1 MPMITY
7 LTRIRF
13 DFGAVTA
20 LGEEVT
26 GLGVTRPLIV
36 TDPGIAA
43 GAVLEAVLDALPA
56 AMPRLVF
63 DETPANPTEA
73 AARDALHRY
82 RGEGADGL
90 IAVGGGSALD
100 LAKAVRLMV
109 THPGPLARYAAIEG
123 GVARITDAMP
133 PMIAIPTTAG
143 TGSEVGRGSL
153 MIVDDGRKLGLISP
167 HLIPSLALVDP
178 DLTVGMPAWLTAGT
192 GMDAVT
198 HCIET
203 FIAPSV
209 NPPAEAI
216 ALDGLRRG
224 WRAIRRATEH
234 GHDREARWQMA
245 MAAMMGAMAF
255 QKGLGAVHGLSHPLG
270 TLEGGRFHHGT
281 LNAVLL
287 PAVLRHNRPSCP
299 EKYEALAAAM
309 GGAEPTRLDRV
320 IDGLN
325 ADLGLP
331 GSLGAMGVP
340 ADPFDRVAEQAM
352 ADHSTAS
359 NPRPMTVESYRA
371 LLAEAA

>member
-1 MPMITY
+1 MPLINY

-13 DFGAVTA
+13 DFGAITA
-20 LGEEVT
+20 LAEEVKA
-26 GLGVTRPLIV
+26 LGMARPLII

-43 GAVLEAVLDALPA
+43 TDVLGTVLDHLPVGA
-56 AMPRLVF
+56 PQLIY
-63 DETPANPTEA
+63 DQTPGNPTEA
-73 AARDALHRY
+73 AARDALAVFRA
-82 RGEGADGL
+82 EAADGL

-100 LAKAVRLMV
+100 LAKAARLMLN
-109 THPGPLARYAAIEG
+109 HAGPLATYAEIEG
-123 GVARITDAMP
+123 GLPLITAAMP

-153 MIVDDGRKLGLISP
+153 MIVDDGRKLGIISA
-167 HLIPSLALVDP
+167 HLIPNLALIDP
-178 DLTVGMPAWLTAGT
+178 DLTIGMPAWLTAGT
-192 GMDAVT
+192 GMDAIT

-216 ALDGLRRG
+216 ALEGLSRG
-224 WRAIRRATEH
+224 WHAIRLATEN
-234 GHDREARWQMA
+234 GRNREARWQMA
-245 MAAMMGAMAF
+245 MSAMMGAMAF

-287 PAVLRHNRPSCP
+287 PSVLRHNRPSCP
-299 EKYEALAAAM
+299 DKYEALGRAM
-309 GGAEPTRLDRV
+309 GGADGTALDQA

-331 GSLGAMGVP
+331 LTLGAMGVP
-340 ADPFDRVAEQAM
+340 QDPFDWVAEQAM
-352 ADHSTAS
+352 ADHSTES
-359 NPRPMTVESYRA
+359 NPRPMTVESYRS
-371 LLAEAA
+371 LLTEAA

>member
-1 MPMITY
+1 MPMINY

-20 LGEEVT
+20 LGEEAAA
-26 GLGVTRPLIV
+26 LGITRPLIV

-43 GAVLEAVLDALPA
+43 SDVFGAVLDALPG
-56 AMPRLVF
+56 AMPRVVF
-63 DETPANPTEA
+63 DNTPGNPTEA
-73 AARDALHRY
+73 AARAALDLY
-82 RGEGADGL
+82 RGEEADGL

-109 THPGPLARYAAIEG
+109 NHPGPLADYAAIEG
-123 GVARITDAMP
+123 GVPRITDAMP
-133 PMIAIPTTAG
+133 PMVAIPTTAG

-153 MIVDDGRKLGLISP
+153 MIVEDGRKLGLISP

-192 GMDAVT
+192 GMDAIT

-203 FIAPSV
+203 FIAPAV

-224 WRAIRRATEH
+224 WGALLRATED
-234 GHDREARWQMA
+234 GGDRAARWEMA

-287 PAVLRHNRPSCP
+287 PAVLRYNRPSCP
-299 EKYEALAAAM
+299 GKYEALAAAM
-309 GGAEPTRLDRV
+309 GGAAPTRLDAV
-320 IDGLN
+320 IDRLN

-331 GSLGAMGVP
+331 RSLGAMGV
-340 ADPFDRVAEQAM
+340 AAAPFDWVAEQAM

-371 LLAEAA
+371 LLAEAG